1 MSKFPKLYNY
11 CEKLINGFAIEVKK
25 EDVKEFLNLIK
36 HYKRLILP
44 EENTFSGETIQFK
57 NEKYYFVLIGSKIY
71 HTHSP
76 KFGGQDFQIEVYEK
90 N

>member
-11 CEKLINGFAIEVKK
+11 CEKLCNGFAIEVKK

-36 HYKRLILP
+36 DYKRLILP
-44 EENTFSGETIQFK
+44 EEKSFIQFK
-57 NEKYYFVLIGSKIY
+57 NEKYYFVLIGNKIY
-71 HTHSP
+71 HTP
-76 KFGGQDFQIEVYEK
+76 KFGGQDIQIEVYEK